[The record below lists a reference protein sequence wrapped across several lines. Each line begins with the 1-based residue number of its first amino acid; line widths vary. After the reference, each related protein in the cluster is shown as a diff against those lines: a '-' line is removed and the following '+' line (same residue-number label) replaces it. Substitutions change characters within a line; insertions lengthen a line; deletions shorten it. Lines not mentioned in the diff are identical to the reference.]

1 VPNIGGKEQ
10 IMLAVFD
17 GHGPKGE
24 FCSEFC
30 AFTLTDMLEDKAKE
44 ATLTKL
50 TLAQQVKMLNQTLLK
65 KKQSEK
71 SGTTATMLLLDGDKN
86 LIVGNIGDSRAVRG
100 FVKEGVENSWEAEVL
115 TTDHLPEDPDEK
127 ARIIATGGYIFKEA
141 EFGSARVFDCPD
153 PLARMQEVAM
163 AKMQV
168 DTYNSGMG
176 MGGGGGGMGMY
187 AGSTM
192 GGGNEYTAHGID
204 YGASLALEPG
214 PGLAMSRVLGHYDAA
229 KVGIIDEPTVNEVKL
244 TSSDK
249 VLILASD
256 GLWDYIEPPQ
266 AVEIA
271 RTSFPDAVSAAK
283 KLVNQATS
291 AWAADTDDYRDDIT
305 VMVIYL
311 PIAESVLK
319 EKPKEGTQ
327 APDGKPAGIQHIKSS
342 AGIEDVV
349 PTGAQ
354 DVQVEI
360 TSSTS
365 ISAVPTDSASADAM
379 AEASAATRRVS
390 ATSAQRKRSV
400 VTMFKVV

>member
-1 VPNIGGKEQ
+1 
-10 IMLAVFD
+10 
-17 GHGPKGE
+17 
-24 FCSEFC
+24 
-30 AFTLTDMLEDKAKE
+30 
-44 ATLTKL
+44 
-50 TLAQQVKMLNQTLLK
+50 
-65 KKQSEK
+65 
-71 SGTTATMLLLDGDKN
+71 
-86 LIVGNIGDSRAVRG
+86 
-100 FVKEGVENSWEAEVL
+100 
-115 TTDHLPEDPDEK
+115 
-127 ARIIATGGYIFKEA
+127 
-141 EFGSARVFDCPD
+141 
-153 PLARMQEVAM
+153 
-163 AKMQV
+163 
-168 DTYNSGMG
+168 
-176 MGGGGGGMGMY
+176 MGMY

-192 GGGNEYTAHGID
+192 GGGNGYGAQGD
-204 YGASLALEPG
+204 YGASPASGGFGITAVEPG
-214 PGLAMSRVLGHYDAA
+214 PGLAMSRVLGHHDAA
-229 KVGIIDEPTVNEVKL
+229 KVGIIDEPTTNEVKL

-271 RTSFPDAVSAAK
+271 RTCFPDAVSAAK

-291 AWAADTDDYRDDIT
+291 AWAADLDDYRDDIT
-305 VMVIYL
+305 VMVVYL

-342 AGIEDVV
+342 AGIEAAV

-365 ISAVPTDSASADAM
+365 VSAVPTDSASADAM

-400 VTMFKVV
+400 VTMFRVDKF